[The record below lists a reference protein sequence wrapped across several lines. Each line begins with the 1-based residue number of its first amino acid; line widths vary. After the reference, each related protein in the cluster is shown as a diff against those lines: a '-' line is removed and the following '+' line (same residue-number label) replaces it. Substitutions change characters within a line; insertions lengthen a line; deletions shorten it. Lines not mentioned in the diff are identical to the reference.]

1 MRLSTINEKENV
13 VTDAFSKIS
22 SGKVYA
28 MVMSTISNN
37 IIKENKRSW
46 RKILLYRPSFFLF
59 IEGFYFLPHYK

>member
-22 SGKVYA
+22 SGEVYE

-46 RKILLYRPSFFLF
+46 RKILLYRPSFFIYRRIL
-59 IEGFYFLPHYK
+59 LLTPL